1 MNDCLRASEVA
12 DFGTFPTR
20 TKREADGSG
29 DEWKSRGKYGSD
41 GLEGVWED
49 EKEEDGVRG
58 GVIRDGS

>member
-1 MNDCLRASEVA
+1 MA